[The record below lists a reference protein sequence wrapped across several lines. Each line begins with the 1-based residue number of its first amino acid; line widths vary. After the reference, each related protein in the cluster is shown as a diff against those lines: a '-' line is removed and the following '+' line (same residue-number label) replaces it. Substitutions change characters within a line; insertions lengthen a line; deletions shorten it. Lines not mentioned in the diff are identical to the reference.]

1 MGFGTVF
8 YTNYSNR
15 FYHGCINPQ
24 FGEHIADPACGSA
37 DFLVAAFRIG
47 RKYNPGFA
55 DCIWGV
61 DNSTNAVQ
69 VAVLNMVLN
78 GDEKTN
84 IKKDDSLKIWMNT
97 KKSMM

>member
-1 MGFGTVF
+1 M
-8 YTNYSNR
+8 
-15 FYHGCINPQ
+15 
-24 FGEHIADPACGSA
+24 
-37 DFLVAAFRIG
+37 AAFRIG

-78 GDEKTN
+78 GDGKTN
-84 IKKDDSLKIWMNT
+84 IKRMIH
-97 KKSMM
+97 